1 MDLTNLNWLF
11 ILWNLT
17 KKYTQDYKDKDGKD
31 RVAYRLKFDYMGW
44 TYQVNCDDVIYTK
57 LEEWLFYAVEVGVFT
72 SEGQKFASLSTNK
85 TKKVYELNDN
95 WYTDLL

>member
-1 MDLTNLNWLF
+1 
-11 ILWNLT
+11 
-17 KKYTQDYKDKDGKD
+17 
-31 RVAYRLKFDYMGW
+31 MGG

-57 LEEWLFYAVEVGVFT
+57 LEEWLFYAIEVGVFT

-95 WYTDLL
+95 SYTDLL